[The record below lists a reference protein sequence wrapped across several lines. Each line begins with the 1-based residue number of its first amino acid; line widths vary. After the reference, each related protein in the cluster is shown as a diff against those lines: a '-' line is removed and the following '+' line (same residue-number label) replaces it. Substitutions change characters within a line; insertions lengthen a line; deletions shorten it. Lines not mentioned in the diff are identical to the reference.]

1 MKNKKTLIKAVKSLI
16 LILAMAVCVIG
27 IKPLVCEAYTPK
39 SLNKEI
45 KKVTKQLKTLEKKDK
60 LQSKGCVSFWGTII
74 NRDPLIIKK
83 IGLTPTYYWI
93 NNPKNVNILL
103 TNVTGHAIDTGKTK
117 VFEAGGLKYTC
128 KVVNAK
134 KTNSK
139 LTSKIVSLRNKL
151 TKLKNTKKN
160 RWFLT
165 YDSINLVKRAK
176 YNATYNGFWL
186 YKEAYPQKLSFS
198 SSKKSVAAVNKRTG
212 LITAKKLGS
221 ATITMKA
228 KASGKKVKLRIN
240 VVPPSIRF
248 KQATY
253 EFGADAYKKTGYL
266 DFNYCSISRDI
277 NISIGDTSIISSAEK
292 TAEGIRCTYTGKVGQ
307 TTITLKIKEG
317 MSATC
322 TVIVKESKNED
333 SENAKNSVTAEDPTT
348 HTHQMKMESDDD
360 YHWEQ
365 CVVCGEIQGKEE
377 HTWNWDEEESYE
389 ATEDEEGLAVYYCKK
404 CGIKRVSELPRK
416 EHKCYDHLKVVPA
429 KEATCTE
436 EGNVRYY
443 KCTLC
448 NTLYKDSYP
457 LEEIEDLSEVTVSKK
472 GHNFSDKWNSDD
484 NYHWKTC
491 LVCGAIDDLTKQLH
505 IWNDGE
511 IVLMPTE
518 TEKGRI
524 KYTCIGCGKTQE
536 KEIKAL
542 GHKCANHLT
551 KVNEKDATCN
561 KEGNVLYYTCECGK
575 WYYDQEAQKE
585 ITNQNDV
592 IKAKTAHSYG
602 EEWVKDANY
611 HWKICSVCGE
621 EDKQD
626 HTWDAGEVITEPTE
640 TETGLMKHTCT
651 ACGETKEEEIKALG
665 HICAHHLTK
674 VEEKAPTCE
683 KEGNDLY
690 YTCECGKW
698 YYDQEAKEEITDH
711 NDVIK
716 AKIAHSYGKEW
727 IKNEA
732 YHWRACSAC
741 GKINDLTKQEHTWD
755 AGEVIVEPTETET
768 GLMKYTCT
776 ACGESQEKEIKAFG
790 HICAKHLTKVE
801 EKKSTCK
808 EEGNIFYY
816 TCECGKWYYDQE
828 AKEEITNHNDVIK
841 AKIAHSY
848 GEEWIKNEAYHW
860 RAACSVCGKQ
870 HALIEHAWDTGK
882 NEEYHWKICTVCG
895 MEQKRRKHT
904 WNDGE
909 VIEEPTET
917 ETGLMKYTCTTC
929 GETQEKEIEV
939 LHICAHHLTEVKEKE
954 PTCEKNGNILYYACS
969 CGKWY
974 YDQEAKKEVAD
985 HRDVAKAK
993 IAHSY
998 SEEWVRNEVY
1008 HWRVC
1013 SVCGEEDKQ
1022 EHIWNAGEVITEPTE
1037 TETGLM
1043 KYMCT
1048 ICGET
1053 QEKEI
1058 KVLGH
1063 ICANHLTKVNG
1074 KDATCNKEG
1083 NVLYYTCECGKWYYD
1098 QEAKEEI
1105 TNHNDVIKAKTAHSY
1120 GEEWVKDEEYHW
1132 RACSVC
1138 GEIDALTKQEH
1149 TWDAGEVITKP
1160 TETETGLMK
1169 YTCTTCEETKEKEI
1183 EVLHICAHHLTE
1195 VEEKKPTCEK
1205 DGNILYYAC
1214 SCGKWY
1220 YDQEAKKE
1228 ITNHDEVVVYAGL
1241 YKEENDKRELIYT
1254 WKELLDKKIVLI
1266 KETNTIYRFQSNV
1279 KKAHLVIPEGI
1290 TRIGDKAFSSCSNL
1304 TSISLPKGITRIG
1317 NNAFYDCES
1326 LTSINIPEGVMNIG
1340 VFAFYGCKSLKSISI
1355 PEGITSIEDKAFYNC
1370 ESLTSIS
1377 IPEGVTSI
1385 AEYAFYNC
1393 KSLTSISVPKG
1404 VTSIGEYAFR
1414 YCESL
1419 TSISLPEGITK
1430 IENNA
1435 FAGCSNL
1442 ISISLPEGIT
1452 RIGNYAFF
1460 YCESLTSISIPKGV
1474 TSIGNNAFYNC
1485 KSLTSISIPEGVT
1498 SIGDSVFSACS
1509 KLTKIEW
1516 KGKIYTSVDSFLSAF
1531 SQSNG

>member
-1 MKNKKTLIKAVKSLI
+1 MKNRKTLIKAVKSLI

-83 IGLTPTYYWI
+83 IGLTPTYYWV
-93 NNPKNVNILL
+93 NNPQNVNITL
-103 TNVTGHAIDTGKTK
+103 TNVTGDAIDTGKTK

-160 RWFLT
+160 RWFIN
-165 YDSINLVKRAK
+165 YNSINLVKGAK

-253 EFGADAYKKTGYL
+253 EFGAGAYKKTGYL

-322 TVIVKESKNED
+322 TVIVKESQNED
-333 SENAKNSVTAEDPTT
+333 SENAKNSVTADVPTT
-348 HTHQMKMESDDD
+348 HTHQMEMKSDDD

-404 CGIKRVSELPRK
+404 CDIKRVSELPRK

-575 WYYDQEAQKE
+575 WYYDQETQKE
-585 ITNQNDV
+585 ITNHNDV
-592 IKAKTAHSYG
+592 TKAKTAHSYG
-602 EEWVKDANY
+602 EEWNKDEKY

-621 EDKQD
+621 IDTTTKQE
-626 HTWDAGEVITEPTE
+626 HTWDTGEVITEPTE
-640 TETGLMKHTCT
+640 TETGLMKYTCT
-651 ACGETKEEEIKALG
+651 ACGKTKEKEIEV
-665 HICAHHLTK
+665 HVCAGNLTMVK
-674 VEEKAPTCE
+674 EKAPTCE
-683 KEGNDLY
+683 KVGNICY
-690 YTCECGKW
+690 YTCKCGKW

-716 AKIAHSYGKEW
+716 AKIVHSYGDEW
-727 IKNEA
+727 KKDEE
-732 YHWRACSAC
+732 YHWRACSVC
-741 GKINDLTKQEHTWD
+741 GAIDALTKQEHTWD
-755 AGEVIVEPTETET
+755 AGEVITE
-768 GLMKYTCT
+768 
-776 ACGESQEKEIKAFG
+776 A
-790 HICAKHLTKVE
+790 
-801 EKKSTCK
+801 
-808 EEGNIFYY
+808 
-816 TCECGKWYYDQE
+816 
-828 AKEEITNHNDVIK
+828 
-841 AKIAHSY
+841 
-848 GEEWIKNEAYHW
+848 
-860 RAACSVCGKQ
+860 
-870 HALIEHAWDTGK
+870 
-882 NEEYHWKICTVCG
+882 
-895 MEQKRRKHT
+895 
-904 WNDGE
+904 
-909 VIEEPTET
+909 TET

-929 GETQEKEIEV
+929 GETKEEEIKALGHICANHLTKVEEKAPTCEEEGNIHYYICECGKWYYDQKAKEEITNHNDVTKAKIAHSYGDEWEKDEEYHWRACSACGKTDDLTKQEHTWDAGEVITEATETETGLMKYTCTTCGKIQEKEIEV
-939 LHICAHHLTEVKEKE
+939 LHICAHHLTKVEEKE
-954 PTCEKNGNILYYACS
+954 STCEEEGNDLYYTCE

-974 YDQEAKKEVAD
+974 YDQKAKKEITN
-985 HRDVAKAK
+985 HNDVTKAK
-993 IAHSY
+993 TAHSY
-998 SEEWVRNEVY
+998 GEEWKKNEEY
-1008 HWRVC
+1008 HWRAC
-1013 SVCGEEDKQ
+1013 SACGEIDDLTKQ
-1022 EHIWNAGEVITEPTE
+1022 EHTWDAGEVITEPTE
-1037 TETGLM
+1037 TEIGLM
-1043 KYMCT
+1043 KYTCIT
-1048 ICGET
+1048 CGET
-1053 QEKEI
+1053 KEKEI
-1058 KVLGH
+1058 EVLH
-1063 ICANHLTKVNG
+1063 ACIYHLTRVEK
-1074 KDATCNKEG
+1074 KEPTSKKAG
-1083 NVLYYTCECGKWYYD
+1083 NILYYVCSCGKWYYD

-1105 TNHNDVIKAKTAHSY
+1105 TNH
-1120 GEEWVKDEEYHW
+1120 
-1132 RACSVC
+1132 
-1138 GEIDALTKQEH
+1138 
-1149 TWDAGEVITKP
+1149 
-1160 TETETGLMK
+1160 
-1169 YTCTTCEETKEKEI
+1169 
-1183 EVLHICAHHLTE
+1183 
-1195 VEEKKPTCEK
+1195 
-1205 DGNILYYAC
+1205 
-1214 SCGKWY
+1214 
-1220 YDQEAKKE
+1220 
-1228 ITNHDEVVVYAGL
+1228 DEVVIYAGL
-1241 YKEENDKRELIYT
+1241 YKEQNQKKELVYT
-1254 WKELLDKKIVLI
+1254 WNQLVGKKIVEI
-1266 KETNTIYRFQSNV
+1266 NEKNAIYNFKSNV
-1279 KKAHLVIPEGI
+1279 EGTHLIIPEGI
-1290 TRIGDKAFSSCSNL
+1290 TSIGIGAFSGCSSLTSISLPEGVTSIGDKAFSGCSSLTSVSLSEGVTSIGINAFLDCSSL
-1304 TSISLPKGITRIG
+1304 TSISLPEGVTSIGIA
-1317 NNAFYDCES
+1317 AFYNCESLTSISLPEGVTSIGQYAFYNCES
-1326 LTSINIPEGVMNIG
+1326 LTSINIPEGV
-1340 VFAFYGCKSLKSISI
+1340 
-1355 PEGITSIEDKAFYNC
+1355 TS
-1370 ESLTSIS
+1370 
-1377 IPEGVTSI
+1377 
-1385 AEYAFYNC
+1385 
-1393 KSLTSISVPKG
+1393 
-1404 VTSIGEYAFR
+1404 
-1414 YCESL
+1414 
-1419 TSISLPEGITK
+1419 
-1430 IENNA
+1430 
-1435 FAGCSNL
+1435 
-1442 ISISLPEGIT
+1442 
-1452 RIGNYAFF
+1452 IGNYAFF
-1460 YCESLTSISIPKGV
+1460 
-1474 TSIGNNAFYNC
+1474 
-1485 KSLTSISIPEGVT
+1485 
-1498 SIGDSVFSACS
+1498 ACN

-1516 KGKIYTSVDSFLSAF
+1516 KGKIYTSVDSFWSAF

>member
-1 MKNKKTLIKAVKSLI
+1 MKNKKTLIKAVKSLF

-27 IKPLVCEAYTPK
+27 FKPLVCEAYTPK

-83 IGLTPTYYWI
+83 IGLTPTYYWV
-93 NNPKNVNILL
+93 NNPQNVNITL
-103 TNVTGHAIDTGKTK
+103 TNVTGDAIDTGKTK

-151 TKLKNTKKN
+151 TRLKNTKKN
-160 RWFLT
+160 RWFIT
-165 YDSINLVKRAK
+165 YDSINLVKGAK

-253 EFGADAYKKTGYL
+253 EFGAGAYKKTGNL

-333 SENAKNSVTAEDPTT
+333 SENAKNSVTAVDPTT

-377 HTWNWDEEESYE
+377 HIWNWDEEESYE

-404 CGIKRVSELPRK
+404 CDIKRVSELPRK
-416 EHKCYDHLKVVPA
+416 QHKCYDYLKVVPA
-429 KEATCTE
+429 KEATCIE

-518 TEKGRI
+518 TEKGCI

-551 KVNEKDATCN
+551 KVNEKNATCN

-575 WYYDQEAQKE
+575 WYYDQEAKEE
-585 ITNQNDV
+585 ITNHNDV
-592 IKAKTAHSYG
+592 IKAKIAHSYG
-602 EEWVKDANY
+602 GEWTKDANY

-640 TETGLMKHTCT
+640 TETGLVKYTCT
-651 ACGETKEEEIKALG
+651 TCGETKEEEIKALG
-665 HICAHHLTK
+665 HICANHLTK

-683 KEGNDLY
+683 EEGNIHY
-690 YTCECGKW
+690 YICECGKW
-698 YYDQEAKEEITDH
+698 YYDQKAKEEIMNH
-711 NDVIK
+711 NDVVK
-716 AKIAHSYGKEW
+716 AQIAHSYGDEW
-727 IKNEA
+727 EKDEE

-741 GKINDLTKQEHTWD
+741 GKTDDLTKQEHIWD
-755 AGEVIVEPTETET
+755 
-768 GLMKYTCT
+768 
-776 ACGESQEKEIKAFG
+776 
-790 HICAKHLTKVE
+790 
-801 EKKSTCK
+801 
-808 EEGNIFYY
+808 
-816 TCECGKWYYDQE
+816 
-828 AKEEITNHNDVIK
+828 
-841 AKIAHSY
+841 
-848 GEEWIKNEAYHW
+848 
-860 RAACSVCGKQ
+860 
-870 HALIEHAWDTGK
+870 
-882 NEEYHWKICTVCG
+882 
-895 MEQKRRKHT
+895 
-904 WNDGE
+904 
-909 VIEEPTET
+909 
-917 ETGLMKYTCTTC
+917 
-929 GETQEKEIEV
+929 
-939 LHICAHHLTEVKEKE
+939 
-954 PTCEKNGNILYYACS
+954 
-969 CGKWY
+969 
-974 YDQEAKKEVAD
+974 
-985 HRDVAKAK
+985 
-993 IAHSY
+993 
-998 SEEWVRNEVY
+998 
-1008 HWRVC
+1008 
-1013 SVCGEEDKQ
+1013 
-1022 EHIWNAGEVITEPTE
+1022 AGEVITEPTE
-1037 TETGLM
+1037 TEPGLM
-1043 KYMCT
+1043 KHTCT
-1048 ICGET
+1048 TCGET
-1053 QEKEI
+1053 KEEEI
-1058 KVLGH
+1058 KALGH
-1063 ICANHLTKVNG
+1063 ICANHLTKVEE
-1074 KDATCNKEG
+1074 KAPTCEEEG
-1083 NVLYYTCECGKWYYD
+1083 NIRYYICECGKWYYD
-1098 QEAKEEI
+1098 QDAKKEI
-1105 TNHNDVIKAKTAHSY
+1105 TNHNDV
-1120 GEEWVKDEEYHW
+1120 
-1132 RACSVC
+1132 
-1138 GEIDALTKQEH
+1138 
-1149 TWDAGEVITKP
+1149 
-1160 TETETGLMK
+1160 
-1169 YTCTTCEETKEKEI
+1169 
-1183 EVLHICAHHLTE
+1183 
-1195 VEEKKPTCEK
+1195 
-1205 DGNILYYAC
+1205 
-1214 SCGKWY
+1214 
-1220 YDQEAKKE
+1220 
-1228 ITNHDEVVVYAGL
+1228 VVYGGL
-1241 YKEENDKRELIYT
+1241 YKEENGEKKLVYTWNELIEKNIVNVSDKGDYYCNYT
-1254 WKELLDKKIVLI
+1254 QIDEI
-1266 KETNTIYRFQSNV
+1266 KG
-1279 KKAHLVIPEGI
+1279 AHLII
-1290 TRIGDKAFSSCSNL
+1290 
-1304 TSISLPKGITRIG
+1304 PKGITSIG
-1317 NNAFYDCES
+1317 K
-1326 LTSINIPEGVMNIG
+1326 G
-1340 VFAFYGCKSLKSISI
+1340 
-1355 PEGITSIEDKAFYNC
+1355 AFYNC
-1370 ESLTSIS
+1370 
-1377 IPEGVTSI
+1377 
-1385 AEYAFYNC
+1385 
-1393 KSLTSISVPKG
+1393 
-1404 VTSIGEYAFR
+1404 R
-1414 YCESL
+1414 
-1419 TSISLPEGITK
+1419 
-1430 IENNA
+1430 
-1435 FAGCSNL
+1435 NL
-1442 ISISLPEGIT
+1442 V
-1452 RIGNYAFF
+1452 
-1460 YCESLTSISIPKGV
+1460 SISIPKGV
-1474 TSIGNNAFYNC
+1474 TSIGESAFMGCDN
-1485 KSLTSISIPEGVT
+1485 LTSISIPEGVT
-1498 SIGDSVFSACS
+1498 SIGKGAFYNCSNLVSISIPKGVTSIGESAFEGCANLTSISIPEGVTSIGESAFYECRNLVSISIPEGITSIEGSLFSRCNKLTSISIPEGVISIGDEAFRACGELTSINVPESVTSIGEGAFSVCSNLTSISIPEGVTNIGEGAFSACSRLINIEVNRNNKSYRSENNCIIEQTQNVLVAGCKTSVIPEGVTSIGDYAFYSCDELTSVNIPEGVTSIGDYAFSDCDGLTSVNIPEGVLSIGKGAFVSCSELTNVSISSGVVSMGDNVFNACCKLTSINIPEGVTSIGNNAFDGCRELTNINIPESVTSIGNQAFYGCYRLTSISIPERVTSIGNQAFSACYSLVSIIVDKNNKNYRSENNCIIDCEQNKLVIGCNATVIPEGITSIGESAFCGCDGLTSVNIPEGVTSIGDYAFDRCRELTNINIPESVTSIGNQAFYGCS

>member
-16 LILAMAVCVIG
+16 LILAMAGCVIG

-74 NRDPLIIKK
+74 NRDPLIIKE

-103 TNVTGHAIDTGKTK
+103 TNVTGDAIDTGKTK
-117 VFEAGGLKYTC
+117 VFETGGLKYTC

-333 SENAKNSVTAEDPTT
+333 SENAKNSVTAEDLTT

-404 CGIKRVSELPRK
+404 CDIKRVSELPRK

-457 LEEIEDLSEVTVSKK
+457 LEEIEDLSEVTVPKK

-585 ITNQNDV
+585 ITNHNDA
-592 IKAKTAHSYG
+592 IKVKTAHSYG
-602 EEWVKDANY
+602 EEWTKDANY
-611 HWKICSVCGE
+611 HWKICSVCGT
-621 EDKQD
+621 EDKQE

-640 TETGLMKHTCT
+640 TETGLMKYTCT
-651 ACGETKEEEIKALG
+651 TCGESQEKEIEVL

-674 VEEKAPTCE
+674 VEEKKPTCE
-683 KEGNDLY
+683 KDGNILY
-690 YTCECGKW
+690 YACGCGKW

-716 AKIAHSYGKEW
+716 AKIAHSYG
-727 IKNEA
+727 
-732 YHWRACSAC
+732 
-741 GKINDLTKQEHTWD
+741 
-755 AGEVIVEPTETET
+755 
-768 GLMKYTCT
+768 
-776 ACGESQEKEIKAFG
+776 
-790 HICAKHLTKVE
+790 
-801 EKKSTCK
+801 
-808 EEGNIFYY
+808 
-816 TCECGKWYYDQE
+816 
-828 AKEEITNHNDVIK
+828 
-841 AKIAHSY
+841 
-848 GEEWIKNEAYHW
+848 EEWE
-860 RAACSVCGKQ
+860 
-870 HALIEHAWDTGK
+870 
-882 NEEYHWKICTVCG
+882 
-895 MEQKRRKHT
+895 
-904 WNDGE
+904 
-909 VIEEPTET
+909 
-917 ETGLMKYTCTTC
+917 
-929 GETQEKEIEV
+929 
-939 LHICAHHLTEVKEKE
+939 
-954 PTCEKNGNILYYACS
+954 
-969 CGKWY
+969 
-974 YDQEAKKEVAD
+974 
-985 HRDVAKAK
+985 
-993 IAHSY
+993 
-998 SEEWVRNEVY
+998 
-1008 HWRVC
+1008 
-1013 SVCGEEDKQ
+1013 
-1022 EHIWNAGEVITEPTE
+1022 
-1037 TETGLM
+1037 
-1043 KYMCT
+1043 
-1048 ICGET
+1048 
-1053 QEKEI
+1053 
-1058 KVLGH
+1058 
-1063 ICANHLTKVNG
+1063 
-1074 KDATCNKEG
+1074 
-1083 NVLYYTCECGKWYYD
+1083 
-1098 QEAKEEI
+1098 
-1105 TNHNDVIKAKTAHSY
+1105 
-1120 GEEWVKDEEYHW
+1120 KDEEYHW

-1138 GEIDALTKQEH
+1138 GAIDALTKQEH
-1149 TWDAGEVITKP
+1149 TWDAGEVITEA
-1160 TETETGLMK
+1160 TETETELMK
-1169 YTCTTCEETKEKEI
+1169 YTCTTCGETKE
-1183 EVLHICAHHLTE
+1183 EVHICAENLTK
-1195 VEEKKPTCEK
+1195 VAEKQPTCGK

-1220 YDQEAKKE
+1220 YDQEAKEEITDHNDVIKEKIAHSYDEEWTKDANYHWKICSVCGEEDKKEHTWNAGEIITEPTETETGLMKYTCTICGETKEEEIKALGHICANHLTKVEEKAPTCDEEGNVPYYICECGKWYYDRETKEEITNHSDVTKAKISHNYGEKWIKDEQYHWRACSVCGEIDASTKKEHTWDAGEVITEATETETGLMKYTCTTCGETKEKE
-1228 ITNHDEVVVYAGL
+1228 IEVRHICAHHLTKVEEKKPTCEKDGNILYYTCSCGKWYYDQEAKEEIMNHDEVVVYAGL
-1241 YKEENDKRELIYT
+1241 YKEQNQKKELVYT
-1254 WKELLDKKIVLI
+1254 WNELVEKKIVGI
-1266 KETNTIYRFQSNV
+1266 NEKNAIYSFQSNV
-1279 KKAHLVIPEGI
+1279 EGTLIIPEGV
-1290 TRIGDKAFSSCSNL
+1290 TSIGDYAFYECSGL
-1304 TSISLPKGITRIG
+1304 TSISLPEEVTSIG
-1317 NNAFYDCES
+1317 NYAFYKCRG
-1326 LTSINIPEGVMNIG
+1326 LTSISLPEEVTSIG
-1340 VFAFYGCKSLKSISI
+1340 NYAFSECSGLTSISLPESVTSIGETAFYGC
-1355 PEGITSIEDKAFYNC
+1355 YR
-1370 ESLTSIS
+1370 LTSIS
-1377 IPEGVTSI
+1377 IPEGVTNI
-1385 AEYAFYNC
+1385 GEGAFSACSRLINIEVNRNNKSYRSENNC
-1393 KSLTSISVPKG
+1393 IIEQTQNVLVAGCKTSVIPEG
-1404 VTSIGEYAFR
+1404 VTSIGDYAF
-1414 YCESL
+1414 C
-1419 TSISLPEGITK
+1419 
-1430 IENNA
+1430 
-1435 FAGCSNL
+1435 GCD
-1442 ISISLPEGIT
+1442 G
-1452 RIGNYAFF
+1452 
-1460 YCESLTSISIPKGV
+1460 
-1474 TSIGNNAFYNC
+1474 
-1485 KSLTSISIPEGVT
+1485 LTSISIPEGVT
-1498 SIGDSVFSACS
+1498 SIGERAFYECNELTSINIPESVTSIGESAFCGCDGLTSVNIPEGVTSIGDWAFSDCSNLTSISIPESVTSIGNDAFSACN

-1531 SQSNG
+1531 RS

>member
-45 KKVTKQLKTLEKKDK
+45 KKVTKQLKTLEKKNK

-83 IGLTPTYYWI
+83 IGLTPTYYWV
-93 NNPKNVNILL
+93 NNSKNVNIML
-103 TNVTGHAIDTGKTK
+103 TNVTGDAIDTGKTK

-322 TVIVKESKNED
+322 TIIVKESKNED

-404 CGIKRVSELPRK
+404 CDIKRVSELPRK

-518 TEKGRI
+518 TEKGCI

-575 WYYDQEAQKE
+575 WYY
-585 ITNQNDV
+585 N
-592 IKAKTAHSYG
+592 
-602 EEWVKDANY
+602 
-611 HWKICSVCGE
+611 
-621 EDKQD
+621 
-626 HTWDAGEVITEPTE
+626 
-640 TETGLMKHTCT
+640 
-651 ACGETKEEEIKALG
+651 
-665 HICAHHLTK
+665 
-674 VEEKAPTCE
+674 
-683 KEGNDLY
+683 
-690 YTCECGKW
+690 
-698 YYDQEAKEEITDH
+698 
-711 NDVIK
+711 
-716 AKIAHSYGKEW
+716 
-727 IKNEA
+727 
-732 YHWRACSAC
+732 
-741 GKINDLTKQEHTWD
+741 
-755 AGEVIVEPTETET
+755 
-768 GLMKYTCT
+768 
-776 ACGESQEKEIKAFG
+776 
-790 HICAKHLTKVE
+790 
-801 EKKSTCK
+801 
-808 EEGNIFYY
+808 
-816 TCECGKWYYDQE
+816 QE

-848 GEEWIKNEAYHW
+848 GGEWTKDAN
-860 RAACSVCGKQ
+860 
-870 HALIEHAWDTGK
+870 
-882 NEEYHWKICTVCG
+882 YHWKICSVCG
-895 MEQKRRKHT
+895 EEDKQEHT
-904 WNDGE
+904 WDAGE
-909 VIEEPTET
+909 VITEPTET

-929 GETQEKEIEV
+929 GK
-939 LHICAHHLTEVKEKE
+939 
-954 PTCEKNGNILYYACS
+954 
-969 CGKWY
+969 
-974 YDQEAKKEVAD
+974 
-985 HRDVAKAK
+985 
-993 IAHSY
+993 
-998 SEEWVRNEVY
+998 
-1008 HWRVC
+1008 
-1013 SVCGEEDKQ
+1013 
-1022 EHIWNAGEVITEPTE
+1022 
-1037 TETGLM
+1037 
-1043 KYMCT
+1043 
-1048 ICGET
+1048 
-1053 QEKEI
+1053 
-1058 KVLGH
+1058 
-1063 ICANHLTKVNG
+1063 
-1074 KDATCNKEG
+1074 
-1083 NVLYYTCECGKWYYD
+1083 
-1098 QEAKEEI
+1098 
-1105 TNHNDVIKAKTAHSY
+1105 
-1120 GEEWVKDEEYHW
+1120 
-1132 RACSVC
+1132 
-1138 GEIDALTKQEH
+1138 
-1149 TWDAGEVITKP
+1149 
-1160 TETETGLMK
+1160 
-1169 YTCTTCEETKEKEI
+1169 TKEKEI
-1183 EVLHICAHHLTE
+1183 NALEHKCAYHLTK

-1220 YDQEAKKE
+1220 YDQEAKEEITNHNDVIKAKIAHSYGGEWTKDANYHWKICSVCGEEDKQEHTWNAGEVIIEPTETETGLMKYTCTTCGETKEEVHVCAENLNKVAEKQPTCEKDGNILYYVCSCGKWYYDPEAKEE

-1241 YKEENDKRELIYT
+1241 YKEDNGRIELVYV
-1254 WKELLDKKIVLI
+1254 WNELKQKEIVNVSGTSIVRFDDTKISLNEAMLLI
-1266 KETNTIYRFQSNV
+1266 
-1279 KKAHLVIPEGI
+1279 IPEGI
-1290 TRIGDKAFSSCSNL
+1290 TSIENEAFIQCSNLASINIPEGVTSIGERAFYKCSGLKNISMSKGLTSIGDYAFSDCSNL
-1304 TSISLPKGITRIG
+1304 TSINIPKGVTSVGNNAFSDCSNLTSIDIPEGVTSIG
-1317 NNAFYDCES
+1317 NNAFSYCRN
-1326 LTSINIPEGVMNIG
+1326 LTSINIPEGVTSIG
-1340 VFAFYGCKSLKSISI
+1340 ESAFFVCSGLKSISM
-1355 PEGITSIEDKAFYNC
+1355 PKGLTSIGDYAFSDCIN
-1370 ESLTSIS
+1370 LTSIS
-1377 IPEGVTSI
+1377 IPEGVTNIGNWAFSWCNKLASVSI
-1385 AEYAFYNC
+1385 PE
-1393 KSLTSISVPKG
+1393 S
-1404 VTSIGEYAFR
+1404 VTSIGSNTFD
-1414 YCESL
+1414 
-1419 TSISLPEGITK
+1419 
-1430 IENNA
+1430 
-1435 FAGCSNL
+1435 GC
-1442 ISISLPEGIT
+1442 
-1452 RIGNYAFF
+1452 
-1460 YCESLTSISIPKGV
+1460 
-1474 TSIGNNAFYNC
+1474 
-1485 KSLTSISIPEGVT
+1485 
-1498 SIGDSVFSACS
+1498 D

-1516 KGKIYTSVDSFLSAF
+1516 KGKIYTSVDSFLNAF